1 MSTETE
7 QDLQRQINDE
17 TARSAAKIAKLEEA
31 IKLIKKPELRH
42 GDFGSFGTMNHIVI
56 GGKVANKNL
65 LSDHYGDPEI
75 VYGNIFDLM
84 EEAGRGG
91 VIIAFSK
98 ESADWYDDTYKW
110 TNGEIQEVQSK
121 IQAARARQ
129 KGEL

>member
-7 QDLQRQINDE
+7 QDLQDQIDHVE
-17 TARSAAKIAKLEEA
+17 AEAEAKVAKLKDALE
-31 IKLIKKPELRH
+31 LIKKPKLRH
-42 GDFGSFGTMNHIVI
+42 GDFGSFDAMNHIVI

-65 LSDHYGDPEI
+65 LSDSYGDPEI